1 MAYIKSKFDAI
12 QIKEIDCAR
21 GKRYFDPVRKI
32 FTPITP
38 EEIVRQRMIVYL
50 QNELGVPLSAM
61 QTEEH
66 LAHHGVKDSK
76 GRMDITVGYRETNE
90 KERIITV
97 VECKES
103 NIPVED
109 VQQVIDQALGYVKRV
124 GAKYFVL
131 VNGIVMVFYYMEDSE
146 HYRKIE
152 GLLTYND
159 MLREVHTYAKD
170 PMPFKRHAYWKYQAL
185 WVFKMFHVDW
195 YEFTIGQDTP
205 PAIIPCIINFHDC
218 LMDSSVQLPR
228 INSKRFKLVE
238 DLGVQFRKYKNASGS
253 DFGTGNYRV
262 LLVSDKEKD
271 YKFLVGFSLM
281 ATGHFNN
288 DPKYGNSDGKS
299 VLMVIY
305 NDGNSDTTIAQI
317 NLNKCLSVNGKAKT
331 ASLFHN
337 GGMGSRKTG
346 ISKSGLL
353 AHIAKESP
361 EMVQNNN
368 VVIGNIDYSHYLT
381 MMNDDVINL
390 VSRLVSY
397 AVYRDEYIYGNEK

>member
-1 MAYIKSKFDAI
+1 MAYIKKQFDAI
-12 QIKEIDCAR
+12 KIKEIDCAR

-61 QTEEH
+61 HTEEY

-152 GLLTYND
+152 GMPTYND

-185 WVFKMFHVDW
+185 WVFKLFHVDW

-205 PAIIPCIINFHDC
+205 QAIIPCIINFHDC

-288 DPKYGNSDGKS
+288 DPKYG
-299 VLMVIY
+299 IQ
-305 NDGNSDTTIAQI
+305 IA
-317 NLNKCLSVNGKAKT
+317 
-331 ASLFHN
+331 
-337 GGMGSRKTG
+337 
-346 ISKSGLL
+346 
-353 AHIAKESP
+353 
-361 EMVQNNN
+361 
-368 VVIGNIDYSHYLT
+368 
-381 MMNDDVINL
+381 
-390 VSRLVSY
+390 
-397 AVYRDEYIYGNEK
+397 